1 DALKAIEGGV
11 QIKELNLGSMAHSE
25 GKVVCTKAVA
35 MGPDDVKTFE
45 KLQELGI
52 KIVVRKVPADAE
64 ENFDAIMKKAKAELG
79 L

>member
-1 DALKAIEGGV
+1 
-11 QIKELNLGSMAHSE
+11 
-25 GKVVCTKAVA
+25 

-45 KLQELGI
+45 KLRELGV